1 MKTRKKRNVLSCIL
15 LAGAMAIG
23 LQPLSAKVWYVGTAW
38 QGKAPDDVKTTIAEA
53 VSAAASGDS
62 VWVAAGD
69 CPITVAITLKEGVS
83 LYGGFAGTEASV
95 EERVK
100 VTNGQPW
107 EFVNVTKVTS
117 EITNVF
123 TTTANI
129 PIATN
134 TTIDGFTVEGHTATV
149 SASAGSYAIYHN
161 NASGGIIV
169 RNTIIQNTCQNAT
182 GNNDHGGIGFKGPD
196 CLVEYCL
203 IQNNKGKNGGGAYV
217 ERGTLRNSVIRNNRT
232 VTTSTTSAG
241 NASPAGNG
249 GGVFLI
255 TGGKVYNCLIEGN
268 EASFGG
274 GAFMGNENAS
284 LFYNNVVIGNTAKNG
299 GAISYDN
306 RNTGTGGLVYN
317 VTIAN
322 NASTEVDGGGIYFTV
337 NGRVYNAILYGNKD
351 GADAVKNVAVV
362 GGKTPVLKNNI
373 SDADLNDGSSTG
385 NVIAT
390 DSAALFAENWVSAAA
405 SPGRDAGTVDGITTV
420 PATDYAGK
428 IRVKGVA
435 IDIGPYEFPEPP
447 AVPADLKLIPTEA
460 TIVVQWTASTSSVS
474 GYNVYCNSV
483 KQNTDLIAVATYT
496 VTGLTPGTQY
506 SIGVEAIDAD
516 GIASLRVNENTST
529 LTSGDTE
536 APSQPGNLTQV
547 AVTKTTITVRYDVAT
562 DNVGVIGYRI
572 YANGTA
578 KGATDQLRYTITGLT
593 PGTAYAIEVK
603 AYDASDNE
611 STSSTLNLT
620 TLAAN
625 QPTVFYVKPGSGS
638 TLWGSKPSYFVK
650 NTINEAIAALKGL
663 HEIGEVWVGAG
674 DYLNISLALVD
685 SISLYGGFAGTESAV
700 GERAKGSDPWSFTNA
715 TVLNG
720 ETPAYNSSNTNN
732 INSKSVIKQDITA
745 SHPLVVD
752 GFTLTNGEHGLLLLG
767 GGNTTVRRCIIRGNG
782 QLPSGVVGIDGGG
795 AAIRGTG
802 KYRVSYCL
810 IENNSGKSGG
820 GVMIAEAS
828 ANAVVE
834 YCTIRNNKA
843 LTVNTGVWDFEN
855 NNNSIHGWGGGVFNQ
870 NGVVNS
876 CLISGNEALAGGG
889 ILVRANASR
898 FNSCIVE
905 GNSAIFGGGIT
916 YDKRASNAA
925 TSKNVYNCLFANN
938 KVSQKPGY
946 ATAGTSPAAEKG
958 LGGGVCFIYE
968 GQTIYNSIFI
978 NNINADSALSVAGN
992 AGVAG
997 KLTSSYVDVEADT
1010 AEGNFYHPAAEDLY
1024 EAGTWKP
1031 KDGFPGVDYGAPGNT
1046 EVRDYEGKIRV
1057 KGSAIDIGPYEKPG
1071 IPNPPTNIV
1080 LTPDINEVEVTWAP
1094 SPDIDVIRYAVYAA
1108 QGTQGEATALV
1119 TDTVTLNTYTVAGLA
1134 DYSDYVI
1141 TVKGIDEADQYTAPL
1156 TSYVTTLSPHTP
1168 ARPVITDA
1176 TPDDSSVTLTW
1187 QIAGANATHYII
1199 YLDGDSIDEVTGS
1212 LSAEVAGLN
1221 PYTFYTLAVQAV
1233 NRSDATP
1240 YKSRESLPVRVRTTD
1255 KVAPHAA
1262 PASLAQ
1268 PDSTRTSVSLSW
1280 TAAEDNVGIAFYYI
1294 YWDGAL
1300 LDSTRSNEP
1309 VYVRGGLPAR
1319 ADTSYQVYVV
1329 GVDLAG
1335 NLSGS
1340 SNVITVQT
1348 GSKADLPVWYVG
1360 TWASKPSNRVFGT
1373 FGDAQHDITQVTGD
1387 TVPSQVW
1394 IQAGTYS
1401 ITATILLDNKATSYY
1416 GGFAGYE
1423 SSPGE
1428 RAKVPGGKGWEFVNV
1443 TTLVRAADVD
1453 VVKGSNGK
1461 DKSITGDVTIDGIS
1475 FDGRNEGV
1483 NKRAIW
1489 VANVYLADGDAIK
1502 ETFRVF
1508 IKNCIVEGFG
1518 QEGTGAVNGGT
1529 DGAIAIRDCDGH
1541 AYVDSCLVQSN
1552 KGNVGAGIYVADADN
1567 CDIRVVSNCYILN
1580 NETGMA
1586 STSPRPDVT
1595 TGAPANWAGGVIANM
1610 ATIRS
1615 CYIAGNKAFGGGGV
1629 VFRRSGS
1636 KLENCIIAGNEAT
1649 YGGGVLF
1656 HQAVTEGLITNNT
1669 IAENKASVA
1678 GGGIYVDENGQQI
1691 MNNILWQN
1699 VNTSQDNKVQ
1709 NVGVLS
1715 GKTPKLS
1722 NNIISTE
1729 DSYKGTEPIVM
1740 PVTATKDTIFDGAGA
1755 GYEGWHTKLSDSSL
1769 VYDRGTLEVIGFAMP
1784 TTDYTGAR
1792 RVVGGRIDIGPFE
1805 YQGNPGAPLTPGNLT
1820 VTARGETTITVSWSA
1835 SSMPEGSAV
1844 TLAGYH
1850 VYVNMAESATVSA
1863 PDTTCTITG
1872 LSAWTE
1878 YTIQVDAYGS
1888 TGERSPKT
1896 AETFRAKT
1904 TDESAPSDPSNLTV
1918 SGITKNSAQLQ
1929 WNPSSDNVGVTAYR
1943 IYLPGSSAPAYTTGA
1958 TETSRVINYL
1968 EADTEY
1974 TIEVSAADAADNES
1988 GKTAVT
1994 FTTLKDEED
2003 TPGQG
2008 TSVLAAQAASLR
2020 VFPNPVANGRLVIVN
2035 GELKPGA
2042 KIAIYAAD
2050 GARVK
2055 EDVVSEGLQT
2065 IVNVAGVKSG
2075 IYAVR
2080 VGNRAV
2086 KIVITNRK

>member
-1 MKTRKKRNVLSCIL
+1 
-15 LAGAMAIG
+15 MAIG
-23 LQPLSAKVWYVGTAW
+23 LQPLSAKVWYVGAAW
-38 QGKAPDDVKTTIAEA
+38 QGKTPEDVKTTIAEA
-53 VSAAASGDS
+53 VD
-62 VWVAAGD
+62 AAGD
-69 CPITVAITLKEGVS
+69 EVSEIWVATGTYENSTKISLNGKKIS
-83 LYGGFAGTEASV
+83 LYGGFAGTESSID
-95 EERVK
+95 ERAK
-100 VTNGQPW
+100 TPDGKAW
-107 EFVNVTKVTS
+107 EFVNPTTLKRKGDTRIF
-117 EITNVF
+117 EF
-123 TTTANI
+123 TAAAGASTV
-129 PIATN
+129 
-134 TTIDGFTVEGHTATV
+134 IDGFTMQGTNDDTD
-149 SASAGSYAIYHN
+149 SKAIYGSNAGNVTIRNCIVQGFGKAGTTDGGGLDLRGGSSTN
-161 NASGGIIV
+161 NGG
-169 RNTIIQNTCQNAT
+169 T
-182 GNNDHGGIGFKGPD
+182 
-196 CLVEYCL
+196 VEFCL
-203 IQNNKGKNGGGAYV
+203 IQNNSGKNGGGVYLDNATIRSC
-217 ERGTLRNSVIRNNRT
+217 EIRNNK
-232 VTTSTTSAG
+232 TSLTGASSAG

-249 GGVFLI
+249 GGIFLN
-255 TGGKVYNCLIEGN
+255 TNAKAYDLWIEGN
-268 EASFGG
+268 QASYGG
-274 GAFMGNENAS
+274 GAFMGNQAAIV
-284 LFYNNVVIGNTAKNG
+284 FYNSVVVNNTASKNG
-299 GAISYDN
+299 GAISYDE
-306 RNTGTGGLVYN
+306 RSTATVSGFPYN
-317 VTIAN
+317 VTLAN
-322 NASTEVDGGGIYFTV
+322 NRVTAASGGGVYMGVTGNRLYNSI
-337 NGRVYNAILYGNKD
+337 VYNNKN
-351 GADAVKNVAVV
+351 GSDAVENISIAA
-362 GGKTPVLKNNI
+362 GKTPVLKNNI
-373 SDADLNDGSSTG
+373 SDANLNTGSNTG
-385 NVIAT
+385 NLVAT
-390 DSAALFAENWVSAAA
+390 DSAVLFAENWVSAAT
-405 SPGRDAGTVDGITTV
+405 SLGRDAGTVEGITP

-428 IRVKGVA
+428 IRVKGAA

-447 AVPADLKLIPTEA
+447 AAPADLNLAPTKV

-474 GYNVYCNSV
+474 GYNVYCGGV
-483 KQNTDLIAVATYT
+483 KQNTDLIAGTSYT
-496 VTGLTPGTQY
+496 VVDLTAGNLY
-506 SIGVEAIDAD
+506 SIEVEAIDTD
-516 GIASLRVNENTST
+516 GIASSRLSGSTTTPTS
-529 LTSGDTE
+529 DDVE
-536 APSQPGNLTQV
+536 APSQPGNLAQV
-547 AVTKTTITVRYDVAT
+547 AVTKTTITVSYSPST
-562 DNVGVIGYRI
+562 DNIGVIGYKI

-578 KGATDQLRYTITGLT
+578 KGATDERRYTITGLT
-593 PGTAYAIEVK
+593 PGTAYAVEVK
-603 AYDASDNE
+603 AYDASENE

-625 QPTVFYVKPGSGS
+625 QPTVFYVKPDASS
-638 TLWGSKPSYFVK
+638 TLWQGKPSYFVK

-674 DYLNISLALVD
+674 NYLNISLALVD
-685 SISLYGGFAGTESAV
+685 SISLYGGFAGTESAL
-700 GERAKGSDPWSFTNA
+700 GERAVGSAPWSFTNA

-720 ETPAYNSSNTNN
+720 ETPAYNSSNTNS

-767 GGNTTVRRCIIRGNG
+767 GGNTTVRRCIVRDNG
-782 QLPSGVVGIDGGG
+782 QLPSGVSGIDGGG
-795 AAIRGTG
+795 VEINGTG

-810 IENNSGKSGG
+810 IENNKGKSGG
-820 GVMIAEAS
+820 GVMMTGAS

-843 LTVNTGVWDFEN
+843 LTVNTGVWKFEKDN
-855 NNNSIHGWGGGVFNQ
+855 AEHIHGWGGGVFNQ

-889 ILVRANASR
+889 ILVRSNTSR

-938 KVSQKPGY
+938 KVAQNPDY
-946 ATAGTSPAAEKG
+946 ATAGTLPAAESG
-958 LGGGVCFIYE
+958 LGGGVFFTQE

-1010 AEGNFYHPAAEDLY
+1010 VGGSFYHPAAEDLY

-1046 EVRDYEGKIRV
+1046 EARDYEGKIRV

-1071 IPNPPTNIV
+1071 IPNPPTDII
-1080 LTPDINEVEVTWAP
+1080 LTPDINEVEVTWTP
-1094 SPDIDVIRYAVYAA
+1094 SPDIDVVRYAVYAA
-1108 QGTQGEATALV
+1108 PGTQGDATALV
-1119 TDTVTLNTYTVAGLA
+1119 TDTVTLNTYTVAELA

-1141 TVKGIDEADQYTAPL
+1141 TVKGIDEANQYTAPL
-1156 TSYVTTLSPHTP
+1156 TGYVTTLSPHTP

-1176 TPDDSSVTLTW
+1176 TPDDNSVTLTW

-1199 YLDGDSIDEVTGS
+1199 YLDGDSIDEVAGGS

-1221 PYTFYTLAVQAV
+1221 PYTPYTFVVQAV
-1233 NRSDATP
+1233 NRSVTP
-1240 YKSRESLPVRVRTTD
+1240 PFKSRESQPITVRTTD
-1255 KVAPHAA
+1255 KVAPHVA

-1268 PDSTRTSVSLSW
+1268 TDSTRTSVSLSW
-1280 TAAEDNVGIAFYYI
+1280 TAAADNVGIAFYYI

-1309 VYVRGGLPAR
+1309 VYVCGGLPAR
-1319 ADTSYQVYVV
+1319 VDTSYQVYVV

-1335 NLSGS
+1335 NPSGS

-1360 TWASKPSNRVFGT
+1360 TWASKPSNRVFGA
-1373 FGDAQHDITQVTGD
+1373 FGDAQHDIMQVTGD
-1387 TVPSQVW
+1387 TVPSQIW

-1401 ITATILLDNKATSYY
+1401 ITATILIDNKATSYY

-1428 RAKVPGGKGWEFVNV
+1428 RARVPGGKGWEFVNV

-1489 VANVYLADGDAIK
+1489 VANVYLPDGDVIK

-1518 QEGTGAVNGGT
+1518 QEGTGNVNGGT

-1541 AYVDSCLVQSN
+1541 GYIDSCLVQNN

-1567 CDIRVVSNCYILN
+1567 CDIRVVSSCYILN
-1580 NETGMA
+1580 NETGLA
-1586 STSPRPDVT
+1586 GTSPRPDVT
-1595 TGAPANWAGGVIANM
+1595 TGAPANWGGGVIANV
-1610 ATIRS
+1610 ATLRS

-1629 VFRRSGS
+1629 VFRRNGS
-1636 KLENCIIAGNEAT
+1636 KLENCIIVNNEAA

-1656 HQAVTEGLITNNT
+1656 HQTVTEGLITNNT
-1669 IAENKASVA
+1669 LAENKASVA

-1722 NNIISTE
+1722 NNIISIE
-1729 DSYKGTEPIVM
+1729 DSYRGTEPIVM
-1740 PVTATKDTIFDGAGA
+1740 PVSAPKDTIFDGAGA

-1769 VYDRGTLEVIGFAMP
+1769 AYDRGTLEVIGFAMP

-1805 YQGNPGAPLTPGNLT
+1805 YQGNPSAPLTPANLT
-1820 VTARGETTITVSWSA
+1820 VTARGEATITVSWSA

-1844 TLAGYH
+1844 SLAGYH
-1850 VYVNMAESATVSA
+1850 VYVNMAENATVGA

-1896 AETFRAKT
+1896 AETFRVQT
-1904 TDESAPSDPSNLTV
+1904 TDESAPSAPSNLSA

-1943 IYLPGSSAPAYTTGA
+1943 IYLPGSSEPTYTTGA
-1958 TETSRVINYL
+1958 TETNRLINYL
-1968 EADTEY
+1968 DENTEY
-1974 TIEVSAADAADNES
+1974 TVEVSAADAAGNES

-2003 TPGQG
+2003 TPGPG
-2008 TSVLAAQAASLR
+2008 TSVLATRAASLQ

-2035 GELKPGA
+2035 GKLKPGA

-2050 GARVK
+2050 GARVR

-2075 IYAVR
+2075 MYVVR

-2086 KIVITNRK
+2086 KIVIANHE